1 MRVYRN
7 VSVRISRRRKR
18 FLAGAMLILIGLFV
32 LLILAD
38 GVVRSIIRG
47 YPMRV
52 AAGVMLEQ
60 MDAAMESVLSQGTY
74 DPNGIDQVKYDDTG
88 AALAIETDTATLNL
102 VKAAF
107 TEELARRLRDYGD
120 TITVRV
126 PIGTLIGNE
135 YTVGRGPEVRFD
147 LRYSYAVSTDLNSA
161 FYEAGINN
169 TLHAIELDVTNRLF
183 IVIPWGNHS
192 QDVTTKYILSE
203 TVIIGKVPDAYTGV
217 YDGSG
222 EIVDDIFDHQ
232 ATS

>member
-1 MRVYRN
+1 MKRGKKRLCGAA
-7 VSVRISRRRKR
+7 RRRR
-18 FLAGAMLILIGLFV
+18 LLVGVALVLVGCLV

-60 MDAAMESVLSQGTY
+60 MDAAMDAVLSKGDY
-74 DPNGIDQVKYDDTG
+74 DLTGVDQVRYDDTG
-88 AALAIETDTATLNL
+88 AALAIETDTATVNRL
-102 VKAAF
+102 KAAF
-107 TEELARRLRDYGD
+107 TAELARRLKEYGD
-120 TITVRV
+120 TITIRV
-126 PIGTLIGNE
+126 PIGTLIGHE
-135 YTVGRGPEVRFD
+135 YTVGRGPQVRFD
-147 LRYSYAVSTDLNSA
+147 LRYSYAVSTDLNST

-169 TLHAIELDVTNRLF
+169 TLHAIEMDVTNRLF

-203 TVIIGKVPDAYTGV
+203 TVLIGKVPDAYTGV